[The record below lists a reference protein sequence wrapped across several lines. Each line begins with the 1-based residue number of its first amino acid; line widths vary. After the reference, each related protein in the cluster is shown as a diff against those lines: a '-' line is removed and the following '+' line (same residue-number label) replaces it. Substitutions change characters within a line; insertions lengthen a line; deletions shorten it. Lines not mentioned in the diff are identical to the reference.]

1 MKLGITSNIYLPFSC
16 GVSNVI
22 KETVNFLI
30 NKHNYDITIF
40 TPNWLNSSSKE
51 DQRNLHICR
60 FPYKHIIQNYAISPK
75 LFNSLKKQ
83 KFDIIHS
90 HGFGY
95 FPAFAGFLASK
106 LNNTPHL
113 LTPHYHPPIYGLFR
127 KSLFW
132 LYNLTQGLP
141 MLRFSEKILPIT
153 EYEKKLLCNI
163 GGTPKN
169 MQISPNMIN
178 TNLIKFSNKILPIK
192 TKEKIILRIGK
203 FSREKGGDIAFNIAK
218 NIVKNR
224 NDISFIFVGSGGEF
238 EVDIKRQAAKFDKN
252 TFIFLDKGISTEELV
267 NLYSVA
273 DVVISTSIYEA
284 FCIVLAEAMSC
295 KTPVVATK
303 VGGVPDV
310 VTDTKSGFLVEY
322 GNWKK
327 FEEKICLLLD
337 DMKLNRKFGRYGRK
351 YVVENFEREKIL
363 NNLINIYESI
373 LNSKNEIY
381 K

>member
-218 NIVKNR
+218 TLKVPLSIVVTKKIGHPF
-224 NDISFIFVGSGGEF
+224 DAVIVDLTIPGGIGGAKAVKKMAQFDPEVKAIASSG
-238 EVDIKRQAAKFDKN
+238 
-252 TFIFLDKGISTEELV
+252 
-267 NLYSVA
+267 YSDDPIMA
-273 DVVISTSIYEA
+273 DFRKYGFSG
-284 FCIVLAEAMSC
+284 VLAKPYRIKELSEVLH
-295 KTPVVATK
+295 KVVNGTS
-303 VGGVPDV
+303 
-310 VTDTKSGFLVEY
+310 KS
-322 GNWKK
+322 
-327 FEEKICLLLD
+327 
-337 DMKLNRKFGRYGRK
+337 
-351 YVVENFEREKIL
+351 
-363 NNLINIYESI
+363 
-373 LNSKNEIY
+373 
-381 K
+381 